1 MPSTAKSNDKG
12 FFLSWPGQFSGCQGL
27 GGAENGSDCLMG
39 TRFPFWGDENVL
51 EPDSGDSCPT
61 LNVLNAMELHTSKWL
76 ECQSSA

>member
-1 MPSTAKSNDKG
+1 
-12 FFLSWPGQFSGCQGL
+12 
-27 GGAENGSDCLMG
+27 MG
-39 TRFPFWGDENVL
+39 TRFPFWGGENVL